1 LADNSQ
7 GFDTDAILSKLRIN
21 RFQAIEIAV
30 IAIVAVVAA
39 LIRILPLQYGAY
51 LTAFDPLF
59 QFRATEYVV
68 ENGYAAWWTWHDDLS
83 WYPMG
88 RDIASTAYPGIP
100 FTAAFLYGIA
110 KIFISNLTVLDV
122 ALYYPVF
129 MAVLTIIAI
138 YFLGKEVAGSPAGI
152 FAALFMAI
160 SPAYIRRSTLGFFDT
175 ENIGIFAIV
184 LTSLFF
190 LRANDEKH
198 NIEKRVIYAILS
210 GLSLGLIYASWGA
223 AKYMTGLL
231 ILYMLLLVAS
241 EKYGTKHLISYSLTI
256 GLGFLIVSLTP
267 RLGPNSLMGMDSLA
281 AFGLVAALL
290 GYEFVKDK
298 VDVSVISVGAAGL
311 VVLAVFMVYIL
322 PAVGVTLPIGNKFLQ
337 VLNPFTS
344 GSSYLYDSVA
354 ENHVTAWTSL
364 FNDYGL
370 VLALGVFGSYYS
382 IKELDE
388 KNLYMLV
395 FFTTGLYFAGV
406 MSRLTQILAA
416 PACLMGAY
424 GIVMAVQPFLNPQAS
439 QSTNRKSR
447 RKSEVTGV
455 NKRLVLFFVAF
466 MILAIIPN
474 VTGAIRAADSP
485 TQLASSSISVKVNGE
500 YPQDWP
506 QALTWM
512 KENVGDDEVICSW
525 WDYGYWIE
533 AMAGKTT
540 MADGATQ
547 TTRQISTIG
556 KIMMSEPDESLA
568 LLERYG
574 ADYILV
580 FFTHEPGDVQRTWP
594 FGDNVKWEWMVR
606 IGELEP
612 NDYVNYTA
620 GVYKDGYIN
629 STLVSLMYQFPAE
642 GFKPAFQSENG
653 YVLIYELEYPEID

>member
-21 RFQAIEIAV
+21 RLQAIEIAV
-30 IAIVAVVAA
+30 ITIVAVVAA

-129 MAVLTIIAI
+129 MAILTIIAI

-198 NIEKRVIYAILS
+198 NIEKRVVYAVLS

-231 ILYMLLLVAS
+231 ILYMLLIVAS

-267 RLGPNSLMGMDSLA
+267 RLGPNSLMGMDSLV

-311 VVLAVFMVYIL
+311 VVIAVLMVYIL

-364 FNDYGL
+364 FNDYGI

-424 GIVMAVQPFLNPQAS
+424 GIVMVVQPFLTPQAS
-439 QSTNRKSR
+439 QSTSRKSR

-455 NKRLVLFFVAF
+455 NKRLVLFFMAF
-466 MILAIIPN
+466 MILALMPN
-474 VTGAIRAADSP
+474 VTSAIRAADSP
-485 TQLASSSISVKVNGE
+485 TQLASSSISVKVDGE

-506 QALTWM
+506 QALDWM

-556 KIMMSEPDESLA
+556 KIMMSEPEESLA
-568 LLERYG
+568 MLERYG

-580 FFTHEPGDVQRTWP
+580 FFTHAPGNPQNTWP
-594 FGDNVKWEWMVR
+594 FGDNVKWQWMVQ
-606 IGELEP
+606 IGELDL

-620 GVYKDGYIN
+620 GVYKDGFIN
-629 STLVSLMYQFPAE
+629 STLVQLMYQFPAE

>member
-1 LADNSQ
+1 
-7 GFDTDAILSKLRIN
+7 
-21 RFQAIEIAV
+21 
-30 IAIVAVVAA
+30 
-39 LIRILPLQYGAY
+39 
-51 LTAFDPLF
+51 
-59 QFRATEYVV
+59 
-68 ENGYAAWWTWHDDLS
+68 
-83 WYPMG
+83 
-88 RDIASTAYPGIP
+88 
-100 FTAAFLYGIA
+100 
-110 KIFISNLTVLDV
+110 
-122 ALYYPVF
+122 
-129 MAVLTIIAI
+129 
-138 YFLGKEVAGSPAGI
+138 
-152 FAALFMAI
+152 
-160 SPAYIRRSTLGFFDT
+160 
-175 ENIGIFAIV
+175 
-184 LTSLFF
+184 
-190 LRANDEKH
+190 
-198 NIEKRVIYAILS
+198 
-210 GLSLGLIYASWGA
+210 
-223 AKYMTGLL
+223 
-231 ILYMLLLVAS
+231 
-241 EKYGTKHLISYSLTI
+241 
-256 GLGFLIVSLTP
+256 
-267 RLGPNSLMGMDSLA
+267 
-281 AFGLVAALL
+281 
-290 GYEFVKDK
+290 
-298 VDVSVISVGAAGL
+298 
-311 VVLAVFMVYIL
+311 
-322 PAVGVTLPIGNKFLQ
+322 
-337 VLNPFTS
+337 
-344 GSSYLYDSVA
+344 
-354 ENHVTAWTSL
+354 
-364 FNDYGL
+364 
-370 VLALGVFGSYYS
+370 
-382 IKELDE
+382 
-388 KNLYMLV
+388 MLV

-439 QSTNRKSR
+439 QSTSRKSR

-506 QALTWM
+506 QALDWM

-574 ADYILV
+574 ADYIVV
-580 FFTHEPGDVQRTWP
+580 FFTHEPGNVQRTWP

-606 IGELEP
+606 IGELDP

-629 STLVSLMYQFPAE
+629 STLVSLMYQFPTE

>member
-1 LADNSQ
+1 MADNSE
-7 GFDTDAILSKLRIN
+7 GFDTDAILSKLRIS
-21 RFQAIEIAV
+21 RLQAIEIAV
-30 IAIVAVVAA
+30 IAILTVIAV

-59 QFRATEYVV
+59 QYRATEYVV
-68 ENGYAAWWTWHDDLS
+68 ENGYAAWWTWHDNLS

-88 RDIASTAYPGIP
+88 RDIATTAYPGIP
-100 FTAAFLYGIA
+100 FTAAFLFGVA

-138 YFLGKEVAGSPAGI
+138 YFLGKEVAGGSAGM

-160 SPAYIRRSTLGFFDT
+160 SPAYIRRSTFGFFDT

-190 LRANDEKH
+190 LRANDDK
-198 NIEKRVIYAILS
+198 NKIEKKLIYAILS

-231 ILYMLLLVAS
+231 MLYMLLIVAS
-241 EKYGTKHLISYSLTI
+241 EKYNTKHLISYSFTI

-267 RLGPNSLMGMDSLA
+267 RLGPNSLMGMDSFA
-281 AFGLVAALL
+281 AFGLVAVLL

-298 VDVSVISVGAAGL
+298 IDVSVVSIGAIGL
-311 VVLAVFMVYIL
+311 VVLAVLTVYIL
-322 PAVGVTLPIGNKFLQ
+322 PAVGVTLPLGNKFLQ

-344 GSSYLYDSVA
+344 SSSFLYDSVA

-370 VLALGVFGSYYS
+370 VLALGVFGSYYTV
-382 IKELDE
+382 KELDE

-424 GIVMAVQPFLNPQAS
+424 GIVKAVQPFLKPQAS
-439 QSTNRKSR
+439 QSISRRAR
-447 RKSEVTGV
+447 RKSAVSGV
-455 NKRLVLFFVAF
+455 SKRLVLFFMAF
-466 MILAIIPN
+466 MLLALIPN
-474 VTGAIRAADSP
+474 VTSAIKAADSP
-485 TQLASSSISVKVNGE
+485 TQLASSSISVKINGE
-500 YPQDWP
+500 YPKDWP
-506 QALTWM
+506 QALDWM

-556 KIMMSEPDESLA
+556 KIMMSKPEESLA
-568 LLERYG
+568 MLERYG

-580 FFTHEPGDVQRTWP
+580 FFTHAPGNVQNAWP
-594 FGDNVKWEWMVR
+594 FGDNVKWQWMVQ
-606 IGELEP
+606 IGELDL

-620 GVYKDGYIN
+620 GVYNEGYMD
-629 STLVSLMYQFPAE
+629 STLVSFMYQFPTE
-642 GFKPAFQSENG
+642 GLEPAFQSENG
-653 YVLIYELEYPEID
+653 YVLIYKLEYPETG

>member
-1 LADNSQ
+1 LTDNSQ
-7 GFDTDAILSKLRIN
+7 GFDTDAILSKLRIS
-21 RFQAIEIAV
+21 RLQAIEIAV
-30 IAIVAVVAA
+30 IAILGVVAA

-59 QFRATEYVV
+59 QYRATEYVV

-88 RDIASTAYPGIP
+88 RNIAASAYPGIP

-129 MAVLTIIAI
+129 MAVLTIITI
-138 YFLGKEVAGSPAGI
+138 YFLGKEVAGGSAGV

-190 LRANDEKH
+190 LRANDDRH
-198 NIEKRVIYAILS
+198 NIEKKVIYAILS
-210 GLSLGLIYASWGA
+210 GLSLGLIYTSWGA

-231 ILYMLLLVAS
+231 MLYMLLIVAS
-241 EKYGTKHLISYSLTI
+241 EKYSTKYLISYSFTI

-281 AFGLVAALL
+281 AFGLVAVLL

-298 VDVSVISVGAAGL
+298 IDVSFVSVGATGL
-311 VVLAVFMVYIL
+311 VVLAVLLVYLL
-322 PAVGVTLPIGNKFLQ
+322 PAVGVTLPLGNKFLQ
-337 VLNPFTS
+337 ILNPFTS
-344 GSSYLYDSVA
+344 TSSFLYESVA

-370 VLALGVFGSYYS
+370 VLALGVFGSYYAV
-382 IKELDE
+382 KELDE

-424 GIVMAVQPFLNPQAS
+424 GIVKAVQPFLKPQAS
-439 QSTNRKSR
+439 QSSSRRAR
-447 RKSEVTGV
+447 RKSAVSGV
-455 NKRLVLFFVAF
+455 SKRLVLFFMAF
-466 MILAIIPN
+466 MLLALIPN
-474 VTGAIRAADSP
+474 LTSAIRAADSP
-485 TQLASSSISVKVNGE
+485 TQLASSSISVKINGE
-500 YPQDWP
+500 YPKDWP
-506 QALTWM
+506 QALDWM

-556 KIMMSEPDESLA
+556 KIMMSKPEESLA
-568 LLERYG
+568 MLERYG
-574 ADYILV
+574 ADYIVV
-580 FFTHEPGDVQRTWP
+580 FFTHAPGNVQNAWP
-594 FGDNVKWEWMVR
+594 FGDNVKWQWMVQ
-606 IGELEP
+606 IGELDL

-620 GVYKDGYIN
+620 GVYNQGYMD
-629 STLVSLMYQFPAE
+629 STLVSLMYQFPTE
-642 GFKPAFQSENG
+642 GFKQEFVSENG
-653 YVLIYELEYPEID
+653 YVLIYKLEYPETD

>member
-1 LADNSQ
+1 MADNSE
-7 GFDTDAILSKLRIN
+7 GFDTDAILSKLRIS
-21 RFQAIEIAV
+21 RLQAIEIAV
-30 IAIVAVVAA
+30 IAILTVIAV

-59 QFRATEYVV
+59 QYRATEYVV
-68 ENGYAAWWTWHDDLS
+68 ENGYAAWWTWHDNLS

-88 RDIASTAYPGIP
+88 RDIATTAYPGIP
-100 FTAAFLYGIA
+100 FTAAFLFGVA

-138 YFLGKEVAGSPAGI
+138 YFLGKEVAGGSAGM

-160 SPAYIRRSTLGFFDT
+160 SPAYIRRSTFGFFDT

-190 LRANDEKH
+190 LRANDDK
-198 NIEKRVIYAILS
+198 NKIEKKLIYAILS

-231 ILYMLLLVAS
+231 MLYMLLIVAS
-241 EKYGTKHLISYSLTI
+241 EKYNTKHLISYSFTI

-267 RLGPNSLMGMDSLA
+267 RLGPNSLMGMDSVA
-281 AFGLVAALL
+281 AFGLVAVLL

-298 VDVSVISVGAAGL
+298 IDVSVVSIGAIGL
-311 VVLAVFMVYIL
+311 VVLAVLTVYIL
-322 PAVGVTLPIGNKFLQ
+322 PAVGVTLPLGNKFLQ

-344 GSSYLYDSVA
+344 SSSFLYDSVA

-370 VLALGVFGSYYS
+370 VLALGVFGSYYTV
-382 IKELDE
+382 KELDE

-424 GIVMAVQPFLNPQAS
+424 GIVKAVQPFLKPQAS
-439 QSTNRKSR
+439 QSISRRAR
-447 RKSEVTGV
+447 RKSAVSGV
-455 NKRLVLFFVAF
+455 SKRLVLFFMAF
-466 MILAIIPN
+466 MLLALIPN
-474 VTGAIRAADSP
+474 VTSAIKAADSP
-485 TQLASSSISVKVNGE
+485 TQLASSSISVKINGE
-500 YPQDWP
+500 YPKDWP
-506 QALTWM
+506 QALDWM

-556 KIMMSEPDESLA
+556 KIMMSKPEESLA
-568 LLERYG
+568 MLERYG

-580 FFTHEPGDVQRTWP
+580 FFTHAPGNVQNAWP
-594 FGDNVKWEWMVR
+594 FGDNVKWQWMVQ
-606 IGELEP
+606 IGELDL

-620 GVYKDGYIN
+620 GVYNEGYMD
-629 STLVSLMYQFPAE
+629 STLVSLMYQFPTE
-642 GFKPAFQSENG
+642 GFEPAFQSENG
-653 YVLIYELEYPEID
+653 YVLIYKLEYPETG

>member
-1 LADNSQ
+1 MADNSQ

-21 RFQAIEIAV
+21 RLQAIEIAV

-68 ENGYAAWWTWHDDLS
+68 ENGYAAWWTWHDTLS

-231 ILYMLLLVAS
+231 ILYMLLIVAS

-256 GLGFLIVSLTP
+256 GLGFLIVFLTP

-298 VDVSVISVGAAGL
+298 VDVSVISVGAAGV
-311 VVLAVFMVYIL
+311 VVLAVLLVYIL
-322 PAVGVTLPIGNKFLQ
+322 PAVGITLPIGNKFLQ

-439 QSTNRKSR
+439 QSTSRKSR

-568 LLERYG
+568 LLERYE
-574 ADYILV
+574 ADYIVV
-580 FFTHEPGDVQRTWP
+580 FFTHEPGNVQSTWP
-594 FGDNVKWEWMVR
+594 FGDNVKWQWMVQ
-606 IGELEP
+606 IGELDL
-612 NDYVNYTA
+612 NNYVNYTA
-620 GVYKDGYIN
+620 GVYKDGFIN
-629 STLVSLMYQFPAE
+629 STLVSLMYQFPTE

>member
-1 LADNSQ
+1 MTDNSQ
-7 GFDTDAILSKLRIN
+7 GFDTDAILSKLRIS
-21 RFQAIEIAV
+21 RLQAIEIAV
-30 IAIVAVVAA
+30 VAILVVVAA

-59 QFRATEYVV
+59 QYRATEYVV

-88 RDIASTAYPGIP
+88 RNIAASAYPGIP

-122 ALYYPVF
+122 ALYFPVF
-129 MAVLTIIAI
+129 MAVLTIITI
-138 YFLGKEVAGSPAGI
+138 YFLGKEVAGGSAGV

-190 LRANDEKH
+190 LRANDDRH
-198 NIEKRVIYAILS
+198 NIEKKVIYAILS

-231 ILYMLLLVAS
+231 MLYMLLIVAS
-241 EKYGTKHLISYSLTI
+241 EKYSTKYLISYSFTI
-256 GLGFLIVSLTP
+256 GLGFLIVLLTP

-281 AFGLVAALL
+281 AFGLVAVLL

-298 VDVSVISVGAAGL
+298 IDVSVVSVGATGL
-311 VVLAVFMVYIL
+311 VVLAVMLVYIL
-322 PAVGVTLPIGNKFLQ
+322 PAVGVTLPLGNKFLQ
-337 VLNPFTS
+337 ILNPFTS
-344 GSSYLYDSVA
+344 TSSFLYESIA

-370 VLALGVFGSYYS
+370 VLALGVFGSYYAV
-382 IKELDE
+382 KELDE

-424 GIVMAVQPFLNPQAS
+424 GIVKAVQPFLKPQAS
-439 QSTNRKSR
+439 QSSSRRAR
-447 RKSEVTGV
+447 RKSVISGV
-455 NKRLVLFFVAF
+455 SKRLVLFFMAF
-466 MILAIIPN
+466 MLLALIPN
-474 VTGAIRAADSP
+474 LTSAIRAADSP
-485 TQLASSSISVKVNGE
+485 TQLASSSISVKINGE
-500 YPQDWP
+500 YPKDWP
-506 QALTWM
+506 QALDWM

-556 KIMMSEPDESLA
+556 KIMMSQPEESLA
-568 LLERYG
+568 MLERYG
-574 ADYILV
+574 ADYIVV
-580 FFTHEPGDVQRTWP
+580 FFTHAPGNVQNAWP
-594 FGDNVKWEWMVR
+594 FGDNVKWQWMVQ
-606 IGELEP
+606 IGELDL

-620 GVYKDGYIN
+620 GVYNQGYMD
-629 STLVSLMYQFPAE
+629 STLVSLMYQFPTE

-653 YVLIYELEYPEID
+653 YVLIYKLEYPETD

>member
-7 GFDTDAILSKLRIN
+7 GFETDTILSKLRIS
-21 RFQAIEIAV
+21 RLQAIEIAV
-30 IAIVAVVAA
+30 IAIIAVVAA

-68 ENGYAAWWTWHDDLS
+68 ENGYAAWWTWHDDMS

-88 RDIASTAYPGIP
+88 RNVANSAYPGVP
-100 FTAAFLYGIA
+100 FTAAFIYEIA
-110 KIFISNLTVLDV
+110 KVFVSNLTVHDV
-122 ALYYPVF
+122 ALYYPVLL
-129 MAVLTIIAI
+129 AVLTVIAM
-138 YFLGKEVAGSPAGI
+138 YFLGKDIAGSSVGI
-152 FAALFMAI
+152 FAAIFMAI
-160 SPAYIRRSTLGFFDT
+160 TPAYIRRTSLGFFDT

-190 LRANDEKH
+190 LRANDDRN
-198 NIEKRVIYAILS
+198 NIERRIIYSILS

-231 ILYMLLLVAS
+231 MLYMLLIVAS
-241 EKYGTKHLISYSLTI
+241 EKYDTKHLISYSFSI
-256 GLGFLIVSLTP
+256 GLGFLVVALTP
-267 RLGPNSLMGMDSLA
+267 RLGPNTLLGMDSLA
-281 AFGLVAALL
+281 AFGLVVVLL
-290 GYEFVKDK
+290 VYEFIRDK
-298 VDVSVISVGAAGL
+298 IDVSVVSVGAIGIVIVA
-311 VVLAVFMVYIL
+311 VLTVYIL
-322 PAVGVTLPIGNKFLQ
+322 PAVGVQLPLGNKFIQ

-344 GSSYLYDSVA
+344 SSSYLYDSVA

-382 IKELDE
+382 VKELDE
-388 KNLYMLV
+388 KNLYALV

-424 GIVMAVQPFLNPQAS
+424 GVINVVQPILKPQAS
-439 QSTNRKSR
+439 QTGSRRAR
-447 RKSEVTGV
+447 RKSAVTGV
-455 NKRLVLFFVAF
+455 NKRLALFFMTF
-466 MILAIIPN
+466 MVLALIPN
-474 VTGAIRAADSP
+474 VTGAIKTADSP
-485 TQLASSSISVKVNGE
+485 TQLASSSMSVQINGE

-506 QALTWM
+506 EALDWM

-556 KIMMSEPDESLA
+556 KIMMSTPEESLQ

-580 FFTHEPGDVQRTWP
+580 FFTHAPGNVQNPWP
-594 FGDNVKWEWMVR
+594 FGDNVKWQWMVQ
-606 IGELEP
+606 IGELDI

-620 GVYKDGYIN
+620 GVYNQGFMD
-629 STLVSLMYQFPAE
+629 STLVNLMYQFPVE
-642 GFKPAFQSENG
+642 GFEPAFQSKNE
-653 YVLIYELEYPEID
+653 YVLIYKIEYPETS

>member
-1 LADNSQ
+1 MTDNSQ
-7 GFDTDAILSKLRIN
+7 GFDTDAILSKLRIS
-21 RFQAIEIAV
+21 RLQAIEIAV
-30 IAIVAVVAA
+30 VAILVVVAA

-59 QFRATEYVV
+59 QYRATEYVV

-88 RDIASTAYPGIP
+88 RNIAASAYPGIP

-122 ALYYPVF
+122 ALYFPVF
-129 MAVLTIIAI
+129 MAVLTIITI
-138 YFLGKEVAGSPAGI
+138 YFLGKEVVGGSAGV

-190 LRANDEKH
+190 LRANDDRH
-198 NIEKRVIYAILS
+198 NIEKKVIYAILS

-231 ILYMLLLVAS
+231 MLYMLLIVAS
-241 EKYGTKHLISYSLTI
+241 EKYSTKYLISYSFTI
-256 GLGFLIVSLTP
+256 GLGFLIVLLTP

-281 AFGLVAALL
+281 AFGLVAVLL

-298 VDVSVISVGAAGL
+298 IDVSVVSVGATGL
-311 VVLAVFMVYIL
+311 VVLAVMLVYIL
-322 PAVGVTLPIGNKFLQ
+322 PAVGVTLPLGNKFLQ
-337 VLNPFTS
+337 ILNPFTS
-344 GSSYLYDSVA
+344 TSSFLYESIA

-370 VLALGVFGSYYS
+370 VLALGVFGSYYAV
-382 IKELDE
+382 KELDE

-424 GIVMAVQPFLNPQAS
+424 GIVKAVQPFLKPQAS
-439 QSTNRKSR
+439 QSSSRRAR
-447 RKSEVTGV
+447 RKSVISGV
-455 NKRLVLFFVAF
+455 SKRLVLFFMAF
-466 MILAIIPN
+466 MLLALIPN
-474 VTGAIRAADSP
+474 LTSAIRAADSP
-485 TQLASSSISVKVNGE
+485 TQLASSSISVKINGE
-500 YPQDWP
+500 YPKDWP
-506 QALTWM
+506 QALDWM

-556 KIMMSEPDESLA
+556 KIMMSQPEESLA
-568 LLERYG
+568 MLERYG
-574 ADYILV
+574 ADYIVV
-580 FFTHEPGDVQRTWP
+580 FFTHAPGNVQNAWP
-594 FGDNVKWEWMVR
+594 FGDNVKWQWMVQ
-606 IGELEP
+606 IGELDL

-620 GVYKDGYIN
+620 GVYNQGYMD
-629 STLVSLMYQFPAE
+629 STLVSLMYQFPTE

-653 YVLIYELEYPEID
+653 YVLIYKLEYPETD

>member
-1 LADNSQ
+1 MADNSE
-7 GFDTDAILSKLRIN
+7 GFDTDAILSKLRIS
-21 RFQAIEIAV
+21 RLQAIEIAV
-30 IAIVAVVAA
+30 IAILTVIAV

-59 QFRATEYVV
+59 QYRATEYVV
-68 ENGYAAWWTWHDDLS
+68 ENGYAAWWTWHDNLS

-88 RDIASTAYPGIP
+88 RDIATTAYPGIP
-100 FTAAFLYGIA
+100 FTAAFLFGVA

-138 YFLGKEVAGSPAGI
+138 YFLGKEVAGGSAGM

-160 SPAYIRRSTLGFFDT
+160 SPAYIRRSTFGFFDT

-190 LRANDEKH
+190 LRANDDK
-198 NIEKRVIYAILS
+198 NKIEKKLIYAILS

-231 ILYMLLLVAS
+231 MLYMLLIVAS
-241 EKYGTKHLISYSLTI
+241 EKYNTKHLISYSFTI

-267 RLGPNSLMGMDSLA
+267 RLGPNSLMGMDSVA
-281 AFGLVAALL
+281 AFGLVAVLL

-298 VDVSVISVGAAGL
+298 IDVSVVSIGAIGL
-311 VVLAVFMVYIL
+311 VVLAVLTVYIL
-322 PAVGVTLPIGNKFLQ
+322 PAVGVTLPLGNKFLQ

-344 GSSYLYDSVA
+344 SSSFLYDSVA

-370 VLALGVFGSYYS
+370 VLALGVFGSYYTV
-382 IKELDE
+382 KELDE

-424 GIVMAVQPFLNPQAS
+424 GIVKAVQPFLKPQAS
-439 QSTNRKSR
+439 QSISRRAR
-447 RKSEVTGV
+447 RKSAVSGV
-455 NKRLVLFFVAF
+455 SKRLVLFFMAF
-466 MILAIIPN
+466 MLLALIPN
-474 VTGAIRAADSP
+474 VTSAIKAADSP
-485 TQLASSSISVKVNGE
+485 TQLASSSISVKINGE
-500 YPQDWP
+500 YPKDWP
-506 QALTWM
+506 QALDWM

-556 KIMMSEPDESLA
+556 KIMMSKPEESLA
-568 LLERYG
+568 MLERYG

-580 FFTHEPGDVQRTWP
+580 FFTHAPGNVQNAWP
-594 FGDNVKWEWMVR
+594 FGDNVKWQWMVQ
-606 IGELEP
+606 IGELDL

-620 GVYKDGYIN
+620 GVYNEGYMD
-629 STLVSLMYQFPAE
+629 STLVSFMYQFPTE
-642 GFKPAFQSENG
+642 GLEPAFQSENG
-653 YVLIYELEYPEID
+653 YVLIYKLEYSETG

>member
-1 LADNSQ
+1 MTDNSR
-7 GFDTDAILSKLRIN
+7 GFDTDALLSKLRIS
-21 RFQAIEIAV
+21 RLQAIEIAV
-30 IAIVAVVAA
+30 IAILAVVAA

-59 QFRATEYVV
+59 QYRATEYVV
-68 ENGYAAWWTWHDDLS
+68 ENGYVAWWTWHDDLS

-88 RDIASTAYPGIP
+88 RNIAASAYPGIP

-122 ALYYPVF
+122 ALYFPVF
-129 MAVLTIIAI
+129 MAVLTIITI
-138 YFLGKEVAGSPAGI
+138 YFLGKEVAGGSAGV

-190 LRANDEKH
+190 LRANDDRH
-198 NIEKRVIYAILS
+198 NIEKKVIYAILS

-231 ILYMLLLVAS
+231 MLYMLLIVAS
-241 EKYGTKHLISYSLTI
+241 EKYSTKYLISYSFTI

-281 AFGLVAALL
+281 AFGLVAVLL

-298 VDVSVISVGAAGL
+298 IDVSVVSVGATGL
-311 VVLAVFMVYIL
+311 VVLAVLLVYIL
-322 PAVGVTLPIGNKFLQ
+322 PAVGVTLPLGNKFQ
-337 VLNPFTS
+337 QILNPFTS
-344 GSSYLYDSVA
+344 TSSFLYESIA

-370 VLALGVFGSYYS
+370 VLALGVFGSYYAV
-382 IKELDE
+382 KELDE

-424 GIVMAVQPFLNPQAS
+424 GIVKVVQPFLKPQAS
-439 QSTNRKSR
+439 RSSSRRAR
-447 RKSEVTGV
+447 RKSAVSGV
-455 NKRLVLFFVAF
+455 SKRLVLFFMAF
-466 MILAIIPN
+466 MLLALIPN
-474 VTGAIRAADSP
+474 LTSAIRTADSP
-485 TQLASSSISVKVNGE
+485 TQLASSSISVKINGE
-500 YPQDWP
+500 YPKDWP
-506 QALTWM
+506 QALDWM

-556 KIMMSEPDESLA
+556 KIMMSQPEESLA
-568 LLERYG
+568 MLERYG
-574 ADYILV
+574 ADYIVV
-580 FFTHEPGDVQRTWP
+580 FFTHAPGNVQNAWP
-594 FGDNVKWEWMVR
+594 FGDNVKWQWMVQ
-606 IGELEP
+606 IGELDL

-620 GVYKDGYIN
+620 GVYNQGYMD
-629 STLVSLMYQFPAE
+629 STLVSLMYQFPTE

-653 YVLIYELEYPEID
+653 YVLIYKLEYPETD

>member
-1 LADNSQ
+1 MADNSQ
-7 GFDTDAILSKLRIN
+7 GFDTDTILSKLRIS
-21 RFQAIEIAV
+21 RLQAIEIAV

-39 LIRILPLQYGAY
+39 LIRLLPLQYGAY

-59 QFRATEYVV
+59 QYRATEYVV
-68 ENGYAAWWTWHDDLS
+68 ENGYAAWWTWHDDMS

-88 RDIASTAYPGIP
+88 RNIANSAYPGIP
-100 FTAAFLYGIA
+100 FTAAFLFGIA
-110 KIFISNLTVLDV
+110 KIFISNLTVLDI
-122 ALYYPVF
+122 ALYYPIF

-138 YFLGKEVAGSPAGI
+138 YFLGKEVAGGPAGV
-152 FAALFMAI
+152 FAAIFMAI

-190 LRANDEKH
+190 LRANDDKN
-198 NIEKRVIYAILS
+198 NIERRVIYSVLS

-231 ILYMLLLVAS
+231 MLYMLLIVAS
-241 EKYGTKHLISYSLTI
+241 EKYSTKYLISYSFSI
-256 GLGFLIVSLTP
+256 GLGFLVVSLTP

-281 AFGLVAALL
+281 AFGLVVVLL
-290 GYEFVKDK
+290 GYEFIKDK
-298 VDVSVISVGAAGL
+298 IDVSVVSVGAIGI
-311 VVLAVFMVYIL
+311 VVLAVLTVYIL
-322 PAVGVTLPIGNKFLQ
+322 PAVGVQLPLGNKFIQ

-344 GSSYLYDSVA
+344 TSSFLYDSVA

-370 VLALGVFGSYYS
+370 VLALGVFGSYYCV
-382 IKELDE
+382 KELDE
-388 KNLYMLV
+388 KNLYALV

-406 MSRLTQILAA
+406 MSRLSQILAA

-424 GIVMAVQPFLNPQAS
+424 GFVKAVQPFLRPQPS
-439 QSTNRKSR
+439 QSTSRRAKRKSA
-447 RKSEVTGV
+447 VFGV
-455 NKRLVLFFVAF
+455 SKRLIMIFMAF

-474 VTGAIRAADSP
+474 VTSAIKAADSP
-485 TQLASSSISVKVNGE
+485 TQLASSSISVKINGE
-500 YPQDWP
+500 YPKDWP
-506 QALTWM
+506 QALDWM
-512 KENVGDDEVICSW
+512 KENVADDEVICSW

-556 KIMMSEPDESLA
+556 KIMMSKPEESLE

-580 FFTHEPGDVQRTWP
+580 FFTHAPGNPQNTWP

-606 IGELEP
+606 IGELDP

-620 GVYKDGYIN
+620 GVYKDGFMD

-642 GFKPAFQSENG
+642 GFEPAFQSENG
-653 YVLIYELEYPEID
+653 YVLIYKIEYPETG

>member
-1 LADNSQ
+1 MADNSQ

-21 RFQAIEIAV
+21 RLQAIEIAAV
-30 IAIVAVVAA
+30 AIVAVVAV
-39 LIRILPLQYGAY
+39 LIRMLPLQYGAY

-68 ENGYAAWWTWHDDLS
+68 ENGYAAWWTWHDTLS

-88 RDIASTAYPGIP
+88 RDIPTTAYPGIP

-122 ALYYPVF
+122 ALYYPIF

-138 YFLGKEVAGSPAGI
+138 YFLGKEISGSPVGI

-160 SPAYIRRSTLGFFDT
+160 SPAYIRRSSFGFFDT

-190 LRANDEKH
+190 LRANDDKN
-198 NIEKRVIYAILS
+198 NIEKKIVYSVLS

-223 AKYMTGLL
+223 AKYMSGLL
-231 ILYMLLLVAS
+231 LLYMLLIVAT
-241 EKYGTKHLISYSLTI
+241 EKYSTKYLISYSFTI
-256 GLGFLIVSLTP
+256 GLGFLVVSLTP
-267 RLGPNSLMGMDSLA
+267 RLGPNTLMGMDSLA
-281 AFGLVAALL
+281 SFGLVALLL
-290 GYEFVKDK
+290 GYEFVKDRI
-298 VDVSVISVGAAGL
+298 DISVVSVGAIGL
-311 VVLAVFMVYIL
+311 VVLAVLLVYIL

-344 GSSYLYDSVA
+344 GSSFLYDSVA

-370 VLALGVFGSYYS
+370 VLALGVFGSYYAV
-382 IKELDE
+382 KERDE
-388 KNLYMLV
+388 KNLYALA
-395 FFTTGLYFAGV
+395 FFMTALYFAGV

-424 GIVMAVQPFLNPQAS
+424 GLVMAVQPFLKPQTPVS
-439 QSTNRKSR
+439 SSRKSR

-455 NKRLVLFFVAF
+455 SKRLVLFFMAF
-466 MILAIIPN
+466 MILALIPN
-474 VTGAIRAADSP
+474 VNSAIKTADSP
-485 TQLASSSISVKVNGE
+485 TQLASSSISVKIDGE

-506 QALTWM
+506 EALDWM

-568 LLERYG
+568 LLERYD

-580 FFTHEPGDVQRTWP
+580 FFTHEPGDVQRAWP

-606 IGELEP
+606 IGGLDP

-620 GVYKDGYIN
+620 GRYKDGYLD
-629 STLVSLMYQFPAE
+629 STLVQLMYQFPAE
-642 GFKPAFQSENG
+642 GYEQVFVSENG
-653 YVLIYELEYPEID
+653 FVLIYKLEYPETG

>member
-1 LADNSQ
+1 MADNSQ
-7 GFDTDAILSKLRIN
+7 GFDTDTILSKFRIS
-21 RFQAIEIAV
+21 RLQAIEIAV

-68 ENGYAAWWTWHDDLS
+68 ENGYAAWWTWHDDMS

-88 RDIASTAYPGIP
+88 RNVANSAYPGVP
-100 FTAAFLYGIA
+100 FTAAFIYGVA
-110 KIFISNLTVLDV
+110 KVFISNLTVHDV

-129 MAVLTIIAI
+129 MAVLTVIAM
-138 YFLGKEVAGSPAGI
+138 YFLGKEIAGSPAGI
-152 FAALFMAI
+152 FAAIFMAI
-160 SPAYIRRSTLGFFDT
+160 TPAYIRRTSLGFFDT

-190 LRANDEKH
+190 LRANDDRN
-198 NIEKRVIYAILS
+198 NIERRIIYSVLS

-231 ILYMLLLVAS
+231 MLYVLLIVAA
-241 EKYGTKHLISYSLTI
+241 EKYDTKYLISYSFSI
-256 GLGFLIVSLTP
+256 GLGFLVVALTP
-267 RLGPNSLMGMDSLA
+267 RLGPNTLIGMDSLA
-281 AFGLVAALL
+281 AFGLVVVLL
-290 GYEFVKDK
+290 GYEFVRDK
-298 VDVSVISVGAAGL
+298 IDVSVVSVGAIG
-311 VVLAVFMVYIL
+311 VVIVAVLTVYIL
-322 PAVGVTLPIGNKFLQ
+322 PSVGVQLPLGNKFIQ

-344 GSSYLYDSVA
+344 SSSYLYDSVA

-382 IKELDE
+382 VKELDE
-388 KNLYMLV
+388 KNLYALA

-424 GIVMAVQPFLNPQAS
+424 GVINAVQPILKPQAS
-439 QSTNRKSR
+439 QTGSRRAR
-447 RKSEVTGV
+447 RKSAVTGV
-455 NKRLVLFFVAF
+455 NKRLALFFMAF
-466 MILAIIPN
+466 MVLALIPN
-474 VTGAIRAADSP
+474 VTGAIKAADSP
-485 TQLASSSISVKVNGE
+485 TQLASSSMSVQINGDF
-500 YPQDWP
+500 PKDWP
-506 QALTWM
+506 EALDWM

-556 KIMMSEPDESLA
+556 KIMMSTPEESLQ

-580 FFTHEPGDVQRTWP
+580 FFTHAPGNVQNTWP
-594 FGDNVKWEWMVR
+594 YGDNVKWQWMVQ
-606 IGELEP
+606 IGELDI

-620 GVYKDGYIN
+620 GVYKDGFID
-629 STLVSLMYQFPAE
+629 STLVQLMYQFPAE
-642 GFKPAFQSENG
+642 GFTQKFVSENG
-653 YVLIYELEYPEID
+653 YVLIYEIEYPETG